1 MILCPQIRQA
11 MPIRK
16 LFALVALA
24 TAGAACQPQA
34 AQKTT
39 TAPLPAATTTIQP
52 LAQARKWPPLPTF
65 FAAADTLTAPQRALL
80 QAHDLS
86 SLWQNDGL
94 TGDKP
99 VFEGFFGPDHYHFA
113 MAFTRV
119 VCDPADPAL
128 YHVWGKCRYR
138 KNIRPFSGTL
148 LVRQLVGLSYP
159 GFLAVE
165 SRSESGVVDSVGGR
179 TYTAHAQLQLV
190 EEVKENS
197 GLFEGEVLLDFYVL
211 PSRPAGRVYVFDH
224 EGTDDQ
230 LPTRGA
236 GLLLRGRRRN
246 VTTGQVKSFIVSP
259 DVAAVAPFVF
269 KDFMLDERMG
279 QINPKY
285 AKLGWNEFWS
295 NEEWWADSP
304 KPGLNI

>member
-1 MILCPQIRQA
+1 MKTLV
-11 MPIRK
+11 
-16 LFALVALA
+16 ALVALA
-24 TAGAACQPQA
+24 AMSAACQPQA
-34 AQKTT
+34 AQKKTD
-39 TAPLPAATTTIQP
+39 TASLPAITANPTQPAASAT
-52 LAQARKWPPLPTF
+52 KWPPLAPL
-65 FAAADTLTAPQRALL
+65 FAAADTLTASQRALL

-86 SLWQNDGL
+86 PLWQNENF

-119 VCDPADPAL
+119 TCDPADPAL
-128 YHVWGKCRYR
+128 YHIWGKCRYR

-159 GFLAVE
+159 GFLA
-165 SRSESGVVDSVGGR
+165 SASSAGTGVVDSAGGR
-179 TYTAHAQLQLV
+179 TYTARAQLQL
-190 EEVKENS
+190 EEERKENS

-211 PSRPAGRVYVFDH
+211 PSRPPGHVYVFDH
-224 EGTDDQ
+224 EGTDDR

-236 GLLLRGRRRN
+236 GLLLRGKRRN
-246 VTTGQVKSFIVSP
+246 VSTGQVKSFIVSP
-259 DVAAVAPFVF
+259 EVAAVAPFVF

-285 AKLGWNEFWS
+285 AKLGWSDYWTND
-295 NEEWWADSP
+295 EWWADSP
-304 KPGLNI
+304 NPSLNL